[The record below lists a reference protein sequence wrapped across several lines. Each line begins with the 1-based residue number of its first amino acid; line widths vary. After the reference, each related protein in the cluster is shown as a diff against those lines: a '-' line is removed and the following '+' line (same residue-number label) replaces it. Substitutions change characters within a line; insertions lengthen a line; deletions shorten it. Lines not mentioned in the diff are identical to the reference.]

1 MDVFNNIGIEDVHG
15 KREMPVL
22 VDYGAEDEGAR
33 RIVHAA
39 GTAESPWG
47 EDAVVSVFVRFVE
60 QCAKGAAEDV
70 GGFAA
75 WCKKETSA
83 VAVKE
88 NSTGYTLQGQ
98 VKPLQDH
105 SHSEHGA
112 AAFQCGRVAHRVGG
126 CGLCCGPGCGRAG
139 CSQGGSTAR
148 RPRLTG
154 AAQPKNPG
162 GFGGTALGMAVAIG
176 LIVWALLSSGR

>member
-1 MDVFNNIGIEDVHG
+1 MQSQAGASKRLESGVYVFNNIGIEDVHG

-70 GGFAA
+70 GGFA
-75 WCKKETSA
+75 WCKR
-83 VAVKE
+83 
-88 NSTGYTLQGQ
+88 NQRC
-98 VKPLQDH
+98 
-105 SHSEHGA
+105 
-112 AAFQCGRVAHRVGG
+112 CGEGKLHRVY
-126 CGLCCGPGCGRAG
+126 
-139 CSQGGSTAR
+139 
-148 RPRLTG
+148 
-154 AAQPKNPG
+154 AQD
-162 GFGGTALGMAVAIG
+162 
-176 LIVWALLSSGR
+176 R